1 MSLSGTTNSKQME
14 VQLLARRKALLAEIR
29 TRLHRDEN
37 STLAL
42 LNHLEEVGDW
52 AEADLLND
60 TEIALLGS
68 ELSELRD
75 IDSALQRVKG
85 GTYGICTDCGDA
97 IPADRLQAQMTA
109 QRCIACQMKADKRHG
124 LEHNNTL

>member
-1 MSLSGTTNSKQME
+1 MSSSGSNQSNQAE
-14 VQLLARRKALLAEIR
+14 LLLARRKTLLSDIR
-29 TRLHRDEN
+29 THLHRDEN

-42 LNHLEEVGDW
+42 LNHLQEVSDW

-60 TEIALLGS
+60 TEIALLGT

-75 IDSALQRVKG
+75 IDSALLRIKA
-85 GTYGICTDCGDA
+85 GTYGTCVDCGDP
-97 IPADRLQAQMTA
+97 IPPERLQAQMTA

-124 LEHNNTL
+124 LERNNTL

>member
-1 MSLSGTTNSKQME
+1 MSSSGSNQSNQAE
-14 VQLLARRKALLAEIR
+14 LLLARRKALLSDIR

-42 LNHLEEVGDW
+42 LNHLQEVSDW

-60 TEIALLGS
+60 TEIALLGT

-75 IDSALQRVKG
+75 IDSALLRIKA
-85 GTYGICTDCGDA
+85 GTYGTCVDCGDP
-97 IPADRLQAQMTA
+97 IPPERLQAQMIA

-124 LEHNNTL
+124 LERNNTL

>member
-1 MSLSGTTNSKQME
+1 MSSSGSNQSNQAE
-14 VQLLARRKALLAEIR
+14 LLLARRKTLLSDIR

-42 LNHLEEVGDW
+42 LNHLQEVSDW

-60 TEIALLGS
+60 TEIALLGT

-75 IDSALQRVKG
+75 IDSALLRIKA
-85 GTYGICTDCGDA
+85 GTYGTCVDCGDP
-97 IPADRLQAQMTA
+97 IPPERLQAQMIA

-124 LEHNNTL
+124 LERNNTL